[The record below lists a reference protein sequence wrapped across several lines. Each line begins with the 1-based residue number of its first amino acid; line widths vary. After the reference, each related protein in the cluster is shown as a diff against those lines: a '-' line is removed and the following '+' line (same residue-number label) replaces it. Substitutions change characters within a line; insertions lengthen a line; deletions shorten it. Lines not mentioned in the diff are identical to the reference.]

1 MKLLLLTIS
10 QYSKKFIGEISIAI
24 QAFVLSLLL
33 MLVLTPLISSLI
45 QSSLLF
51 KHFPHNSLYFTPFTS
66 IQSKLASKKISY
78 DDKEQILNNIDDR
91 MLSYEKVQHVGKNC
105 SSLIEMPNKDIAT
118 VFYYN
123 SALLQGFPPIRQ
135 NQSITVPLLAL
146 QQENSFIETQDKLSL
161 FDKTSISNAPFEVQN
176 CFNLSKIQIVDL
188 RSSGSDPKISDIF
201 PSKEEKILFITE
213 YKYINKSDGFL
224 NLNGS
229 RLVYTSCVDKRS
241 LNSMV
246 EVLNSEMAD
255 VGRFFTMR
263 DLFFA
268 QLKYDIEVQRYNAV
282 MCISLFLLT
291 IFGLGG
297 YISLTGI
304 NNLKM
309 FSIYFICGMSI
320 TTKNK
325 LTLIGNGILL
335 IMPII
340 FASFIYL
347 FMLTSQITAA
357 HILAVFIVIII
368 FSLTFIF
375 CNLAIHFY
383 SNKKIANAYKG
394 D

>member
-1 MKLLLLTIS
+1 
-10 QYSKKFIGEISIAI
+10 
-24 QAFVLSLLL
+24 
-33 MLVLTPLISSLI
+33 
-45 QSSLLF
+45 
-51 KHFPHNSLYFTPFTS
+51 
-66 IQSKLASKKISY
+66 
-78 DDKEQILNNIDDR
+78 
-91 MLSYEKVQHVGKNC
+91 
-105 SSLIEMPNKDIAT
+105 
-118 VFYYN
+118 
-123 SALLQGFPPIRQ
+123 
-135 NQSITVPLLAL
+135 
-146 QQENSFIETQDKLSL
+146 
-161 FDKTSISNAPFEVQN
+161 SNAPFEVQN

-241 LNSMV
+241 LNSLV

-309 FSIYFICGMSI
+309 FS
-320 TTKNK
+320 
-325 LTLIGNGILL
+325 
-335 IMPII
+335 
-340 FASFIYL
+340 
-347 FMLTSQITAA
+347 
-357 HILAVFIVIII
+357 
-368 FSLTFIF
+368 
-375 CNLAIHFY
+375 
-383 SNKKIANAYKG
+383 
-394 D
+394 